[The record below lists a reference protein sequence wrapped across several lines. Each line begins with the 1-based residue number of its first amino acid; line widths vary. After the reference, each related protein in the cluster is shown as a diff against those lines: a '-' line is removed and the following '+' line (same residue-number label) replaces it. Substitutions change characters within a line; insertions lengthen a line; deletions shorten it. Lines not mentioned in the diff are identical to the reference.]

1 MTPIGEVLVVGLTT
15 LTVSWLFWQIWREDV
30 E

>member
-1 MTPIGEVLVVGLTT
+1 MTPIGDILVVGLTT
-15 LTVSWLFWQIWREDV
+15 IAVAWMFWQIWREDV